1 MNEMIILGIVL
12 LGFEAMLLVYGAV
25 MVAYYKLVLKSKK
38 SIGQILSEI

>member
-12 LGFEAMLLVYGAV
+12 LGFEAMLLAYGAV
-25 MVAYYKLVLKSKK
+25 AVAYYKLVLKSKK